1 MLLSSNHNVAKPEL
15 PSPFPIRQS
24 VWTDP
29 ITGYKVPRGELRNC
43 KWRAELLKE
52 AEHDPAVQSE
62 LWAACEKSII
72 FWINTFVWTYHQ
84 FDIDKKG
91 EMIQPENEH
100 VPFITWDIQNELFNE
115 LIYRLNSN
123 ELDEKGRDI
132 LINKSR
138 DMGASWCCLTFMHW
152 LWLFRPNSQLL
163 ELSRT
168 EDYVDKGGNMK
179 ALFQKHDYI
188 NQWLPD
194 WMVPPDCLPG
204 GKNRTKM
211 HLKNEWNGSCI
222 DGESTTEH
230 AASGDRRLVILL
242 DEFAKVKNGK
252 LMRSATRDAGLMRL
266 VNSTVAGP
274 GTEYS
279 RWKNS
284 GQIHVL
290 PLMWWDH
297 PDKGRG
303 RFVDQDPITAAWR
316 IRSPWYLAEEKI
328 RSRAEMAREVDAE
341 DVESG
346 DLFFSESNVD
356 KHKALFGRDPMSRW
370 SIDLLPKIPNDA
382 VKDKVRI
389 RDPQCYALRKCKGPL
404 RVWVKLKKD
413 KRLDQTK
420 SYIIGIDL
428 SKGQG
433 ASNTVFSIKC
443 KETKFKVAEWRDAN
457 TPPYEAARIAMAL
470 AIWVGGRGGLPLL
483 KWENN
488 GPGWDFGREVVQK
501 YNYPKYYRRRKTGQR
516 NDQKTRSYGWHSG
529 QREKEELLREYDRAL
544 AHGGYINPSIW
555 ALDEAR
561 QYIYYPEGSI
571 GPAALVEE
579 DSKAK
584 KTHGDCVIADALT
597 LDDREVGG
605 AKSEEIQFNKR
616 TPAYRKKQLIKKRRT
631 KRKVTT
637 HML

>member
-1 MLLSSNHNVAKPEL
+1 MLLSSNHNTVKPEL
-15 PSPFPIRQS
+15 PSPFPMRS
-24 VWTDP
+24 AVWTDP
-29 ITGYKVPRGELRNC
+29 KSGYKIPRGELRNI
-43 KWRAELLKE
+43 KWRQKLLKQ
-52 AEHDPAVQSE
+52 AECDPGIQRA
-62 LWAACEKSII
+62 LWAACEKSVI

-84 FDIDKKG
+84 FDVDEHGSRIAAKH
-91 EMIQPENEH
+91 EH
-100 VPFITWDIQNELFNE
+100 VPFVTWDIQNELFDE
-115 LIYRLNSN
+115 LARRLDSPD
-123 ELDEKGRDI
+123 LDDKGRDI

-138 DMGASWCCLTFMHW
+138 DMGASWSCLAFMHW

-168 EDYVDKGGNMK
+168 EDYVDKSGNMK

-188 NQWLPD
+188 NKWLPD
-194 WMVPPDCLPG
+194 WMLPPDCLPG

-211 HLKNEWNGSCI
+211 HLMNGWNGSCI

-284 GQIHVL
+284 GQIYVF

-297 PDKGRG
+297 PEKGRG
-303 RFVDQDPITAAWR
+303 RYAEQDPLTAAWK
-316 IRSPWYLAEEKI
+316 IRSPWYAAEEKV
-328 RSRAEMAREVDAE
+328 RSRAEMAREIDAE
-341 DVESG
+341 DVEAG
-346 DLFFSESNVD
+346 DLFFAIENVE
-356 KHKALFGRDPMSRW
+356 KHMALFSRDPLSRW
-370 SIDLLPKIPNDA
+370 EIDLKHTVTNESI
-382 VKDKVRI
+382 KDKIRI
-389 RDPQCYALRKCKGPL
+389 RDPECYFMKKCNGPL
-404 RVWVKLKKD
+404 RVWVKLLD

-420 SYIIGIDL
+420 TYIIGIDL

-443 KETKFKVAEWRDAN
+443 KETKTKVAEWRDAN
-457 TPPYEAARIAMAL
+457 TPPYEAARVAVAL
-470 AIWVGGRGGLPLL
+470 ALWVGGRGGLPVL

-488 GPGWDFGREVVQK
+488 GPGWDFGRQIVQK
-501 YNYPKYYRRRKTGQR
+501 YFYPKYYMKRRIGQK
-516 NDQKTRSYGWHSG
+516 NEQKTRSYGWHSG

-544 AHGGYINPSIW
+544 AHGGYINPCKF
-555 ALDEAR
+555 ALEEAR
-561 QYIYYPEGSI
+561 QYIYYPSGGI

-579 DSKAK
+579 DEKAK

-597 LDDREVGG
+597 LDDRDTVGG
-605 AKSEEIQFNKR
+605 PTEDIKYNRR
-616 TPAYRKKQLIKKRRT
+616 TAAYRKQQLKNKRRG
-631 KRKVTT
+631 KSRQVT
-637 HML
+637 L